1 MRTIALEKAVYIF
14 GAITLLYGLW
24 AFLVPWLIAGKYL
37 LRKKHSVQKKYKW
50 DILYLAI
57 QTKTS
62 VAYVEKCMA
71 EVRAIRKK
79 KPTAQTEVTP
89 PPNARQ
95 N

>member
-1 MRTIALEKAVYIF
+1 MRTLALETAVNIF
-14 GAITLLYGLW
+14 GAIALLYGLW
-24 AFLVPWLIAGKYL
+24 AFMVPRLIAGKYL
-37 LRKKHSVQKKYKW
+37 LRKKHLVQKKYKW

-62 VAYVEKCMA
+62 VAYIEKCVA

-79 KPTAQTEVTP
+79 KPTARNETAP
-89 PPNARQ
+89 LPGARQ